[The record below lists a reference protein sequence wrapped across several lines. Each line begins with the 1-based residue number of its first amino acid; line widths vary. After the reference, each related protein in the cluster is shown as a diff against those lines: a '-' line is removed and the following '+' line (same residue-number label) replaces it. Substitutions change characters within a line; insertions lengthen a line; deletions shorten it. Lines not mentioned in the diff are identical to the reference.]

1 LPSISRLGGWF
12 QRAIGVNVRVLVAHN
27 QYQQRGG
34 EDTVV
39 EAEIALLQ
47 SHGHSVEIYSRSNDD
62 VGALSSIALARQTLW
77 SSRTVDDLTVQI
89 RRFRPDVIHVHNT
102 FPLIS
107 PSLYWAA
114 ERAGVP
120 VVQTLHN
127 FRLMCLNALFLREG
141 KVCEDCM
148 GHLPWRGVAR
158 ACYRE
163 SRAASAALA
172 GMLTLHRGLGTYR
185 NKVARYIALNGFCRN
200 KFIEGGLPA
209 ERVAVK
215 PNFVDFDAPETGSR
229 SGVLFVGRLS
239 VEKGVATLA
248 AAMARLPDF
257 SLRVAGDGPESD
269 LLDGVSGIVRLGS
282 LPGDAVRQEMSRAAA
297 LVVPSIWYENFP
309 RTIVEAFAC
318 GLPVIASRI
327 GALADIVRDGETG
340 LLFEPGNA
348 QDLADKMSWA
358 QANPEH
364 MAEMGRKARAQYEAE
379 FSAEV
384 NYRRLMEIYD
394 GVLAEQRPVK
404 DASHKVQGSREE
416 G

>member
-1 LPSISRLGGWF
+1 MPANSPLYRI
-12 QRAIGVNVRVLVAHN
+12 LVVHGA
-27 QYQQRGG
+27 YQHRGG

-39 EAEIALLQ
+39 ESEIALLRA
-47 SHGHSVEIYSRSNDD
+47 HGHEVEPWFRSNDD
-62 VGALSSIALARQTLW
+62 VAGMSSLSLARTTLW
-77 SSRTVDDLTVQI
+77 SDRTQQELGERI
-89 RRFRPDVIHVHNT
+89 RSFRPDVIHAHNT

-114 ERAGVP
+114 ERSGVP

-148 GHLPWRGVAR
+148 GHVPWRGVAR
-158 ACYRE
+158 ACYRG
-163 SRAASAALA
+163 SHAASAALA
-172 GMLTLHRGLGTYR
+172 GMLALHRGLGTYR
-185 NKVARYIALNGFCRN
+185 SKVARYIALNEFCRG

-209 ERVAVK
+209 DRVVVK
-215 PNFVDFDAPETGSR
+215 PNFVDFDAPAPAPRAGL
-229 SGVLFVGRLS
+229 LFVGRLS

-248 AAMARLPDF
+248 KAMAQLSDAT
-257 SLRVAGDGPESD
+257 LRVAGEGPEAG
-269 LLDGVSGIVRLGS
+269 LLDGVPGVTRLGS
-282 LPGDAVRQEMSRAAA
+282 QPGEAVRGEMSRALA
-297 LVVPSIWYENFP
+297 LVVPSICYENFP
-309 RTIVEAFAC
+309 RTIAEAFAS

-340 LLFEPGNA
+340 LLFEPGDPR
-348 QDLADKMSWA
+348 DLADKMAWA
-358 QANPEH
+358 QANPAQ

-394 GVLAEQRPVK
+394 GVLEQKSR
-404 DASHKVQGSREE
+404 DAS
-416 G
+416 

>member
-1 LPSISRLGGWF
+1 MAACETG
-12 QRAIGVNVRVLVAHN
+12 AARVLIVHN
-27 QYQQRGG
+27 AYQHRGG
-34 EDTVV
+34 EDSVV
-39 EAEIALLQ
+39 EAEIALLRA
-47 SHGHSVEIYSRSNDD
+47 HGHAVETYFRSNED
-62 VGALSSIALARQTLW
+62 VTGMPSLALARQTLW
-77 SSRTVDDLTVQI
+77 SPRTPLDLAELI
-89 RRFRPDVIHVHNT
+89 RQFQPDVIHVHNT

-158 ACYRE
+158 ACYRG

-172 GMLTLHRGLGTYR
+172 GMLTLHRGLGTYQ
-185 NKVARYIALNGFCRN
+185 NKVARYIALNAFCRS

-209 ERVAVK
+209 ERVVVK
-215 PNFVDFDAPETGSR
+215 PNFVDFAALQPEPRAGM
-229 SGVLFVGRLS
+229 LFVGRLS

-248 AAMARLPDF
+248 QAMALLPDAA
-257 SLRVAGDGPESD
+257 LRVAGDGPEAG
-269 LLDGVSGIVRLGS
+269 LLDGMAGGTQLGNLSGE
-282 LPGDAVRQEMSRAAA
+282 AVRQEMGQAIA

-318 GLPVIASRI
+318 GLPVIASCI

-340 LLFEPGNA
+340 LLFEPGNPR
-348 QDLADKMSWA
+348 DLADKLAWA
-358 QANPEH
+358 QTHPEQ
-364 MAEMGRKARAQYEAE
+364 MAAMGRNARAQYEAE

-384 NYRRLMEIYD
+384 NYRRLMEIYA
-394 GVLAEQRPVK
+394 GVLAEQREK
-404 DASHKVQGSREE
+404 QQ
-416 G
+416 